1 MRDALVQGRFW
12 ISQEDCDAIFKFMD
26 PMETG
31 KMGIK
36 PFMELFNNE
45 FLYACSVKAT
55 INNTI
60 MMYAIFEGLEAQVL
74 EIQSKFTS

>member
-1 MRDALVQGRFW
+1 LREALNAGKFW
-12 ISQEDCDAIFKFMD
+12 ISTEECELIMKFMD
-26 PMETG
+26 PMSTG

-45 FLYACSVKAT
+45 FLYAYSSKGT

-60 MMYAIFEGLEAQVL
+60 LFYALFEGLQ
-74 EIQSKFTS
+74 QQ

>member
-1 MRDALVQGRFW
+1 
-12 ISQEDCDAIFKFMD
+12 MD

-45 FLYACSVKAT
+45 FLYAYSVKAT